1 MLRRVDDL
9 APGLLIAVPQMEDP
23 NFTRSVVLLVEHSE
37 DGAMGIVFNRPSEV
51 ALSEIGRE
59 QGFPVHPEAGT
70 AFIGGPVS
78 PERGFLLHRRA
89 DVPDSIKLQD
99 GLFLSVS
106 TDSLKPL
113 LEGDPGAYRL
123 CLGYAGWGPGQLE
136 REVIVG
142 GWLTGKASTERIFD
156 TPAEKVWDAS
166 IRDLGFDPAFLV
178 QSGGPQ

>member
-1 MLRRVDDL
+1 MDDL

-51 ALSEIGRE
+51 ALSEIARE
-59 QGFPVHPEAGT
+59 QGFPVHPEAGL

-78 PERGFLLHRRA
+78 PERGFLLHRRS
-89 DVPDSIKLQD
+89 DVPDSIQLQD

-113 LEGDPGAYRL
+113 LEGDPCAYRL

-142 GWLTGKASTERIFD
+142 GWLTGKASAERIFD
-156 TPAEKVWDAS
+156 TPSEKVWDAA

>member
-1 MLRRVDDL
+1 
-9 APGLLIAVPQMEDP
+9 
-23 NFTRSVVLLVEHSE
+23 
-37 DGAMGIVFNRPSEV
+37 MGIVFNRPSEV
-51 ALSEIGRE
+51 ALSEIAHE
-59 QGFPVHPEAGT
+59 QGFPVHPRAGL

-78 PERGFLLHRRA
+78 PERGFLLHRRS
-89 DVPDSIKLQD
+89 DVPDSIQLQD

-142 GWLTGKASTERIFD
+142 GWLTGKASAERIFD
-156 TPAEKVWDAS
+156 TPSEKVWDAA